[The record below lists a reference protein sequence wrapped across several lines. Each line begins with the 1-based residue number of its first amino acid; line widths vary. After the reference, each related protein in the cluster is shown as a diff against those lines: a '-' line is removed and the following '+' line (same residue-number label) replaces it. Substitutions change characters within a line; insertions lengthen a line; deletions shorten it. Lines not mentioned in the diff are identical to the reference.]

1 MESSQTGDQTC
12 VPRIGR
18 QILSYWATRE
28 VPHFNGKR
36 YLESKIWTVDV
47 LIPTE
52 MLLLPGKAKEY
63 TLACVHTYMQRHSLP
78 SDTTCQATIP
88 QPSEEPAPYPGQL
101 VTPQAGPPSLNESS
115 LSLGLWVS
123 LWVSLASCLPSPPW
137 TPTSLLHLMP
147 LALSRLGGR
156 SKRDHRRLWFKVLI
170 LVVLVSDLL
179 DNTNHNCQ
187 HFPNLLSLL

>member
-1 MESSQTGDQTC
+1 MGDQTC

-47 LIPTE
+47 LIPIE
-52 MLLLPGKAKEY
+52 MLLLPSKTKEY
-63 TLACVHTYMQRHSLP
+63 TLACVHVHMQRHSLP
-78 SDTTCQATIP
+78 SDPTCQATIP
-88 QPSEEPAPYPGQL
+88 QPSEESAPYPGQP

-115 LSLGLWVS
+115 LSLGLCPL
-123 LWVSLASCLPSPPW
+123 LWVSLASSPPSPLW

-147 LALSRLGGR
+147 LALNPLGER
-156 SKRDHRRLWFKVLI
+156 SKREHHRLWFQVLI
-170 LVVLVSDLL
+170 LVINS
-179 DNTNHNCQ
+179 
-187 HFPNLLSLL
+187 SLHIECTRIWPIRQY